1 MDALSLVQAAVLLVL
16 GYLGGSVPTSV
27 IVARLTRGPD
37 PRTVGSGRT
46 GGTNAIRALGWG
58 RGLAVGFLDVA
69 KGLLPVLVAR
79 WLGAGATV
87 ETLVGL
93 AAVLG
98 ASRSVFLGFSGGR
111 GVASGIGAML
121 VIDWRVVALALPVF
135 LVVIVAT
142 RYVSLGSL
150 LATATA
156 AAVLAGLVAL
166 GGAQAVYLLYGIGAA
181 FLIWISHADN
191 IDRLIHGRERKFSI
205 PGLDRR

>member
-1 MDALSLVQAAVLLVL
+1 M
-16 GYLGGSVPTSV
+16 T
-27 IVARLTRGPD
+27 
-37 PRTVGSGRT
+37 
-46 GGTNAIRALGWG
+46 
-58 RGLAVGFLDVA
+58 
-69 KGLLPVLVAR
+69 LVA
-79 WLGAGATV
+79 
-87 ETLVGL
+87 L

-181 FLIWISHADN
+181 LLIWVSHADN
-191 IDRLIHGRERKFSI
+191 IDRLIHGRERKFAI